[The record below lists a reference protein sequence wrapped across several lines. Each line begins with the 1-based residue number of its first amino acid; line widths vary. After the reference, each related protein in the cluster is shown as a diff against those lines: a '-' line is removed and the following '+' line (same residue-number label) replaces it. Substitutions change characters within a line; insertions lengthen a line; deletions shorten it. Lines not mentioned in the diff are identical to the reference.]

1 MDREQPNENDLRL
14 IAFAEQLL
22 ALSQDPSIAGR
33 FLLLGPTG
41 QVVAEAALSASD
53 LEDATRFLAQGN
65 AAKAAHEDTT
75 QPALVPDFPP
85 APVPTVPVDPA
96 LEAELEEYCIGLDT
110 DYLIDLAAHDPQ
122 KAVHAFDLV
131 TEPAPKEQILREDN
145 SDWDGEL

>member
-1 MDREQPNENDLRL
+1 MDREQPTENDLRL

-65 AAKAAHEDTT
+65 AAKAAHEDTAP
-75 QPALVPDFPP
+75 PAL
-85 APVPTVPVDPA
+85 VPTVPVDPA

-110 DYLIDLAAHDPQ
+110 DYLMDLAAHDPR

-131 TEPAPKEQILREDN
+131 TEPAPKEQILRED
-145 SDWDGEL
+145 STDWDGEL

>member
-1 MDREQPNENDLRL
+1 MDREQPTENDLRL

-65 AAKAAHEDTT
+65 AAKAAQKDT
-75 QPALVPDFPP
+75 APP

-110 DYLIDLAAHDPQ
+110 DYLIDLAAHDPR

-145 SDWDGEL
+145 SDWDEGL